1 MEYCRKC
8 GRRLRLISQDESS
21 MKYFGCPNCGI
32 PYHVTP
38 RPVKPD
44 ILKRDMELE
53 MMLLY
58 RVDNLEEQRGI
69 WRTWDGQWKP
79 VFDDILPNG
88 VSKDLP
94 MGDSE
99 IYKGGWFA
107 SCENLETLFK
117 WVSPEDMITLQR
129 HGFRVTTWDVDI
141 KDTKRLNDLETIFL
155 KQKATLVGWYDFDED
170 YLKSITKIQ

>member
-1 MEYCRKC
+1 
-8 GRRLRLISQDESS
+8 
-21 MKYFGCPNCGI
+21 MKTFGCPNCGI
-32 PYHVTP
+32 PYKVNP
-38 RPVKPD
+38 RRVEPD
-44 ILKRDMELE
+44 ILKRNMELE

-58 RVDNLEEQRGI
+58 RVDNLKEQRGI

-94 MGDSE
+94 MGDSG

-107 SCENLETLFK
+107 SCENLGTLFK
-117 WVSPEDMITLQR
+117 WVSPEDMITLQK
-129 HGFRVTTWDVDI
+129 HGFKVTTWDVDI
-141 KDTKRLNDLETIFL
+141 KDTKRLNEMETIFL

-170 YLKSITKIQ
+170 YLRSIAKNTIV

>member
-1 MEYCRKC
+1 
-8 GRRLRLISQDESS
+8 
-21 MKYFGCPNCGI
+21 
-32 PYHVTP
+32 
-38 RPVKPD
+38 
-44 ILKRDMELE
+44 

-117 WVSPEDMITLQR
+117 WVSPEDMITLQK
-129 HGFRVTTWDVDI
+129 HGFRVTTWCVETEYM
-141 KDTKRLNDLETIFL
+141 KKLNDMETIFL
-155 KQKATLVGWYDFDED
+155 QKEATFAGCEEFDEHF
-170 YLKSITKIQ
+170 LKELQRIMQWERRQN

>member
-1 MEYCRKC
+1 MNIKQSPTP
-8 GRRLRLISQDESS
+8 IQ
-21 MKYFGCPNCGI
+21 I
-32 PYHVTP
+32 P
-38 RPVKPD
+38 R
-44 ILKRDMELE
+44 IMELE
-53 MMLLY
+53 MKLLY

-99 IYKGGWFA
+99 IYNGGWFA

-117 WVSPEDMITLQR
+117 WVSPEDMVTLQK
-129 HGFRVTTWDVDI
+129 HGFRVTIWDVDI
-141 KDTKRLNDLETIFL
+141 RDTKKLNNMETIFL
-155 KQKATLVGWYDFDED
+155 KQEAIFVGLYIINED
-170 YLKSITKIQ
+170 YLKNLTKITTK

>member
-1 MEYCRKC
+1 
-8 GRRLRLISQDESS
+8 
-21 MKYFGCPNCGI
+21 
-32 PYHVTP
+32 
-38 RPVKPD
+38 
-44 ILKRDMELE
+44 MELE

-107 SCENLETLFK
+107 SCENLATLFK
-117 WVSPEDMITLQR
+117 WVSPEDMIILQK
-129 HGFRVTTWDVDI
+129 HGFKVTTWDVDT
-141 KDTKRLNDLETIFL
+141 KDAKKLNDLETIFL

>member
-1 MEYCRKC
+1 
-8 GRRLRLISQDESS
+8 
-21 MKYFGCPNCGI
+21 
-32 PYHVTP
+32 
-38 RPVKPD
+38 
-44 ILKRDMELE
+44 MELK

-99 IYKGGWFA
+99 TYKGGWFA
-107 SCENLETLFK
+107 SCENLATLFK
-117 WVSPEDMITLQR
+117 WVSPEDMITLQK
-129 HGFRVTTWDVDI
+129 HGFRVTTWWVETEYM
-141 KDTKRLNDLETIFL
+141 KKLNDMETIFL
-155 KQKATLVGWYDFDED
+155 QKEATFAGWYDFDED
-170 YLKSITKIQ
+170 YLKNLTKITMI